1 MLRIYRTEEDGRLT
15 NSKNKILP
23 MTWCSLV
30 NPNEEELL
38 QVSTVLHV
46 DYDLLSNSL
55 DADERSRIEQEKNS
69 LAIIINLPLL
79 DDEGNFDTLP
89 CGLVITPKNFITISR
104 PRQPRYEFF

>member
-15 NSKNKILP
+15 KLKKNKILP

-79 DDEGNFDTLP
+79 DDEGNFSPAAWSSPQKTSSPSAPATTAL
-89 CGLVITPKNFITISR
+89 
-104 PRQPRYEFF
+104 

>member
-15 NSKNKILP
+15 KLKKNKILP

-55 DADERSRIEQEKNS
+55 DADERSRIEQEKKF
-69 LAIIINLPLL
+69 A
-79 DDEGNFDTLP
+79 GHHH
-89 CGLVITPKNFITISR
+89 
-104 PRQPRYEFF
+104 QPAAFGRRGQF